1 MTKTLSPALE
11 ISGLIKDV
19 GPLPALDGR
28 MKRVISNISLTAH
41 FGQVTALLGANGA
54 GKTTTI
60 ECAQGLQNRTG
71 GSISLLGQD
80 PETADAELR
89 SRVGVMLQDGGLPPA
104 ARPIALLRHVAGLYQ
119 NPLSVDA
126 LVERLGINEF
136 SDTNIRR
143 LSGGQKQRVALAASL
158 LGNPEVLFLD
168 EPSAGLD
175 PQSRIMVFEL
185 IRELRD
191 AGKAI
196 ILTTHLLDD
205 AQRLADYVYIVDK
218 GESVASGTVQELL
231 ETSTAAME
239 HRAMTFE
246 ATPALDVSALLRP
259 GLECSETRPGSYV
272 LTGPLEPADLA
283 RFGAWCEQARVM
295 PTSVHL
301 ASKSLEDVF
310 LAISDGAAT
319 VASVSA
325 DRNSHSTNP
334 HTRNSHSTVIS

>member
-28 MKRVISNISLTAH
+28 MKRIISNISLQAH
-41 FGQVTALLGANGA
+41 FGAVTALLGANGA

-60 ECAQGLQNRTG
+60 ECAQGLQHRTG
-71 GSISLLGQD
+71 GSISLLGED
-80 PETADAELR
+80 PHNANAGLR
-89 SRVGVMLQDGGLPPA
+89 ARVGVMLQDGGLPPA
-104 ARPIALLRHVAGLYQ
+104 ARPIPLLRHIASLYA

-126 LVERLGINEF
+126 LVERLGIGEF
-136 SDTNIRR
+136 SDTTIRR

-196 ILTTHLLDD
+196 VLTTHLLDD

-218 GESVASGTVQELL
+218 GASVAQGTVPELL
-231 ETSTAAME
+231 EHSTTALKQ
-239 HRAMTFE
+239 RVMTFE
-246 ATPALDVSALLRP
+246 ATPHLDLTPLLRP
-259 GLECSETRPGSYV
+259 DLSCTETRPGSYA
-272 LTGPLEPADLA
+272 LEGTLEPADLG
-283 RFGAWCEQARVM
+283 RFGAWCAQQAIM

-301 ASKSLEDVF
+301 ASQSLEDVF
-310 LAISDGAAT
+310 LAISSGA
-319 VASVSA
+319 S
-325 DRNSHSTNP
+325 NP
-334 HTRNSHSTVIS
+334 ETMGIS

>member
-28 MKRVISNISLTAH
+28 MKRIVSNISLQAH
-41 FGQVTALLGANGA
+41 FGAVTALLGANGA

-71 GSISLLGQD
+71 GTISLLGQD
-80 PETADAELR
+80 PQNADAGLR

-104 ARPIALLRHVAGLYQ
+104 ARPITLLRHVAGLYR

-126 LVERLGINEF
+126 LVQRLGIGEF

-143 LSGGQKQRVALAASL
+143 LSGGQKQRVSLAASL
-158 LGNPEVLFLD
+158 LGNPDVLFLD

-175 PQSRIMVFEL
+175 PQSRLMVFEL

-191 AGKAI
+191 SGKAI

-218 GESVASGTVQELL
+218 GESVAQGTVQELL
-231 ETSTAAME
+231 AQSTSALGK
-239 HRAMTFE
+239 RAMTFE
-246 ATPALDVSALLRP
+246 AAPHLDLAPLVRP
-259 GLECSETRPGSYV
+259 GLECSETRPGSYR
-272 LTGPLEPADLA
+272 LSGTLEPADLG
-283 RFGAWCEQARVM
+283 RFGAWCAQLTAV
-295 PTSVHL
+295 PTSIHL
-301 ASKSLEDVF
+301 ASQSLEDVF
-310 LAISDGAAT
+310 LAISRDGTAA
-319 VASVSA
+319 
-325 DRNSHSTNP
+325 NSKPETMG
-334 HTRNSHSTVIS
+334 IS